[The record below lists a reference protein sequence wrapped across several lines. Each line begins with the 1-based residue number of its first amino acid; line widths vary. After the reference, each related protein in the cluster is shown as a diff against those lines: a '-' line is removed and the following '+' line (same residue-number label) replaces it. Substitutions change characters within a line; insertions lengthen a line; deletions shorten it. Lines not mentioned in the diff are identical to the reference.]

1 MSDTSGTTVAVAKN
15 ILPHVDAVKLRY
27 ETRNKLTF
35 EIEVEEVYALRDSY
49 TEGVVYLSLTD
60 MKKIPKILEKVFQ

>member
-27 ETRNKLTF
+27 ETRNKETF
-35 EIEVEEVYALRDSY
+35 EIEVEEVYALKDSF
-49 TEGVVYLSLTD
+49 TEGLVYLSLSD
-60 MKKIPKILEKVFQ
+60 MRKIPKILEKAFQ